1 MPETAVYAPGTPM
14 WVDISAKDAA
24 AARTFYSQLF
34 GWDPDVVDDPQA
46 GGYALFRLNGKVV
59 AGVGPTQD
67 PNAPTAWMQ
76 YVCVEDANAIA
87 EKVKSQGGEVVAGPM
102 QVMDQGTMLIFRDST
117 GAFCGCWQP
126 DQMLGAEIVNEPGTF
141 TWSEINTR
149 DIKGAQ
155 KFYSEVFDWGI
166 KENPF
171 ESQDGPGTYTE
182 WQNDGRTIGGGMTM
196 VSGVP
201 EQVPAHWLIYFAVA
215 DCDVTAA
222 KCTELGGNIM
232 VPAMDIP
239 QGRMAILTDNQGA
252 VFAVI
257 TMSS

>member
-1 MPETAVYAPGTPM
+1 
-14 WVDISAKDAA
+14 
-24 AARTFYSQLF
+24 
-34 GWDPDVVDDPQA
+34 
-46 GGYALFRLNGKVV
+46 
-59 AGVGPTQD
+59 
-67 PNAPTAWMQ
+67 
-76 YVCVEDANAIA
+76 
-87 EKVKSQGGEVVAGPM
+87 
-102 QVMDQGTMLIFRDST
+102 MDQGTMLIFRDST

-126 DQMLGAEIVNEPGTF
+126 DEMMGAEIVNEPGSF

-155 KFYSEVFDWGI
+155 KFYSEVFNWGI

-201 EQVPAHWLIYFAVA
+201 AQVPAHWLIYFAVA
-215 DCDVTAA
+215 DCDAAAA
-222 KCTELGGNIM
+222 KCAELGGNIM

-239 QGRMAILTDNQGA
+239 QGRMAILNDNQGA
-252 VFAVI
+252 AFAVI
-257 TMSS
+257 TMSN